1 MNCCDDYGNC
11 TGTHGCAA
19 HTTPVKKP
27 AHPVWAIYLEALVFF
42 VGVVMFY
49 VTIVTWGNE

>member
-1 MNCCDDYGNC
+1 MKANELTGPTATQMHDY
-11 TGTHGCAA
+11 AA
-19 HTTPVKKP
+19 RVR